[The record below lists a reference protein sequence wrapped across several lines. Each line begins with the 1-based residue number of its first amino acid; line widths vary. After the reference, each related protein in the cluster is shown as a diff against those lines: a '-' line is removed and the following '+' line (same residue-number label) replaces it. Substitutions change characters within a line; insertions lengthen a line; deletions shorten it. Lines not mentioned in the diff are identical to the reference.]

1 MPRDHQPARGPNGY
15 RGSLS
20 RVAGFSMIGLGL
32 LLLAAVGGYYAYSM
46 YAHSKLDGL
55 VETNSGPVSLA
66 AEAVEEGFQ
75 LVASDVDE
83 VSEPGE
89 KVSDAGGPASDH
101 SDRQGADDS
110 IFTLLGVYGEAHAG
124 GWMHPKYW
132 AEPMWAGPDLL
143 VIVETQLPPEYRPPS
158 AREFVP
164 VERGRRSHA
173 HTILIPL
180 IGVDSGIEELEVLD
194 LGDNRAYETPDNVVG
209 HIPSTSNPG
218 ELGSGWFF
226 GHLESPLR
234 GEGDVFAGLPR
245 IPDLLRAGDPV
256 YITLKT
262 PDGDFLYQVTDTRK
276 VHEDDLRLFDEDGS
290 SIVLVSC
297 VPRLVYDH
305 RLLVIAKLIGVKSR
319 AL

>member
-1 MPRDHQPARGPNGY
+1 MPWDHQPARGPNGY

-32 LLLAAVGGYYAYSM
+32 LLLGAVGGYYAYTL

-55 VETNSGPVSLA
+55 VETNSGPVSLP
-66 AEAVEEGFQ
+66 AEAAEEGF
-75 LVASDVDE
+75 VAIASDVDG
-83 VSEPGE
+83 VSGDSKPGTDGTALD
-89 KVSDAGGPASDH
+89 VPDARGTE
-101 SDRQGADDS
+101 DS
-110 IFTLLGVYGEAHAG
+110 ISTLLAVYGEAQAG
-124 GWMHPKYW
+124 EWMHPKYW
-132 AEPMWAGPDLL
+132 AEPMWAGSDLL
-143 VIVETQLPPEYRPPS
+143 VIVETQLPPDYMPPS
-158 AREFVP
+158 VSELVP

-180 IGVDSGIEELEVLD
+180 IGVDSEIEELEVLD

-226 GHLESPLR
+226 GHLESPLMR
-234 GEGDVFAGLPR
+234 EGDVFARLPR
-245 IPDLLRAGDPV
+245 IPDLLRAGDRV
-256 YITLKT
+256 YITLKS

>member
-1 MPRDHQPARGPNGY
+1 M
-15 RGSLS
+15 
-20 RVAGFSMIGLGL
+20 
-32 LLLAAVGGYYAYSM
+32 
-46 YAHSKLDGL
+46 
-55 VETNSGPVSLA
+55 
-66 AEAVEEGFQ
+66 
-75 LVASDVDE
+75 
-83 VSEPGE
+83 
-89 KVSDAGGPASDH
+89 
-101 SDRQGADDS
+101 
-110 IFTLLGVYGEAHAG
+110 
-124 GWMHPKYW
+124 
-132 AEPMWAGPDLL
+132 
-143 VIVETQLPPEYRPPS
+143 
-158 AREFVP
+158 
-164 VERGRRSHA
+164 
-173 HTILIPL
+173 IPL

-234 GEGDVFAGLPR
+234 GEGDVFVGLPR

>member
-1 MPRDHQPARGPNGY
+1 
-15 RGSLS
+15 
-20 RVAGFSMIGLGL
+20 VAGFSMIGLGL
-32 LLLAAVGGYYAYSM
+32 LLLGAVGGYYAYTL

-55 VETNSGPVSLA
+55 VETNSGPVSLP
-66 AEAVEEGFQ
+66 AEAAEEGF
-75 LVASDVDE
+75 VAIASDVDG
-83 VSEPGE
+83 VSGDSKPGTDGTALD
-89 KVSDAGGPASDH
+89 VPDARGTE
-101 SDRQGADDS
+101 DS
-110 IFTLLGVYGEAHAG
+110 ISTLLAVYGEAQAG
-124 GWMHPKYW
+124 EWMHPKYW
-132 AEPMWAGPDLL
+132 AEPMWAGSDLL
-143 VIVETQLPPEYRPPS
+143 VIVETQLPPDYMPPS
-158 AREFVP
+158 VSELVP

-180 IGVDSGIEELEVLD
+180 IGVDSEIKELEVLD

-226 GHLESPLR
+226 GHLESPLMR
-234 GEGDVFAGLPR
+234 EGDVFARLPR
-245 IPDLLRAGDPV
+245 IPDLLKAGDAV
-256 YITLKT
+256 YVTLKS

>member
-1 MPRDHQPARGPNGY
+1 MPRDHKPTRAQNGY
-15 RGSLS
+15 LGSLL
-20 RVAGFSMIGLGL
+20 RVAGFSTIGLGL
-32 LLLAAVGGYYAYSM
+32 LLLAAVGGYYAYTL
-46 YAHSKLDGL
+46 YAHSELGKL
-55 VETNSGPVSLA
+55 VASTEPPVSLPPEA
-66 AEAVEEGFQ
+66 AKKGFVE
-75 LVASDVDE
+75 VASDVDGDSEPDGE
-83 VSEPGE
+83 VSSTSGKVTEPQ
-89 KVSDAGGPASDH
+89 DI
-101 SDRQGADDS
+101 QGADAS
-110 IFTLLGVYGEAHAG
+110 IFTLLAVYGEAQTG

-132 AEPMWAGPDLL
+132 AEPMWAGSDLL
-143 VIVETQLPPEYRPPS
+143 LIVETQLPPEYKPPS
-158 AREFVP
+158 ASELVLA
-164 VERGRRSHA
+164 ERGRRSHA

-180 IGVDSGIEELEVLD
+180 IGVDSDVKELQVLD

-234 GEGDVFAGLPR
+234 GEGDVFARLPG
-245 IPDLLRAGDPV
+245 IPDLLRAGEPV
-256 YITLKT
+256 YITLKS

-276 VHEDDLRLFDEDGS
+276 VHEDDFRLFDEDGS

>member
-1 MPRDHQPARGPNGY
+1 MPWDHQPARGPNGY

-32 LLLAAVGGYYAYSM
+32 LLLGAVGGYYAYSM

-55 VETNSGPVSLA
+55 VVENSGPVSLP
-66 AEAVEEGFQ
+66 AEAAEEGFVA
-75 LVASDVDE
+75 VASDVDG
-83 VSEPGE
+83 VSGDSKPGTDGTALD
-89 KVSDAGGPASDH
+89 VPDARGTE
-101 SDRQGADDS
+101 DS
-110 IFTLLGVYGEAHAG
+110 ISTLLSVYGEAQAG
-124 GWMHPKYW
+124 EWMHPKYW
-132 AEPMWAGPDLL
+132 AEPMWAGSDLL
-143 VIVETQLPPEYRPPS
+143 VIVETQLPPDYMPPS
-158 AREFVP
+158 VSELVP
-164 VERGRRSHA
+164 VERGQRSHA

-180 IGVDSGIEELEVLD
+180 IGVDSEIEELEVLD

-226 GHLESPLR
+226 GHLESPLM
-234 GEGDVFAGLPR
+234 GEGDVFARLPR
-245 IPDLLRAGDPV
+245 IPDFLKAGDAV
-256 YITLKT
+256 YVTLKS